1 MVSTS
6 DRISATERREQIL
19 DAATRVFGEQGYY
32 GATTDRIAREAGISQ
47 PYVLRLFGSKE
58 QLFIDVLE
66 GVCSRILES
75 FDDAIAEAPEGTD
88 DIRPFI
94 GDAYVSLV
102 KTERGILLSLMQGFI
117 LGHDP
122 AIGPV
127 ARAGFM
133 RIYDR
138 LRAVMPA
145 DDAMRF
151 MAQGML
157 INTLIASGLPLELK
171 HGRNVEE
178 LLECAFGDELGLV
191 LEELNAGSRR

>member
-1 MVSTS
+1 MASTS

-58 QLFIDVLE
+58 RLFIDVLE
-66 GVCSRILES
+66 GVCTRILES
-75 FDDAIAEAPEGTD
+75 FDDAITEAPEGVD

-145 DDAMRF
+145 DEAMRF

-178 LLECAFGDELGLV
+178 LLECAFGDELGVV
-191 LEELNAGSRR
+191 LEELNAGSRT

>member
-1 MVSTS
+1 MASTS

-19 DAATRVFGEQGYY
+19 EAAASVFGEQGYS
-32 GATTDRIAREAGISQ
+32 GATTDRIARAAGISQ

-66 GVCSRILES
+66 RTCTRILLAFET
-75 FDDAIAEAPEGTD
+75 AIAAAPEGTED
-88 DIRPFI
+88 FRPYI

-102 KTERGILLSLMQGFI
+102 KTDRGVVLSLMQGFI
-117 LGHDP
+117 LGHDR
-122 AIGPV
+122 AVGPV

-138 LRAVMPA
+138 LRNVMPA
-145 DDAMRF
+145 EEAMAF
-151 MAQGML
+151 LAQGML

-171 HGRNVEE
+171 YGRNVEE
-178 LLECAFGDELGLV
+178 LLECAFGDELSQV
-191 LEELNAGSRR
+191 LEELHA